1 MENEEIEFVGVSVTI
16 QSAKGGY
23 IVIIDGEPQ
32 VTTSLQKAI
41 GFAREALSKQ

>member
-1 MENEEIEFVGVSVTI
+1 MENEEIEFEGTSVTI
-16 QSAKGGY
+16 DSVKGGY